1 MAGCPNV
8 APIIFRVGLKEVIYG
23 AIFGSL
29 SGTDMKTGSS
39 ADNIVSHFAVNYHNE
54 AQALGIDLNELYTA
68 LKADGEDNPFEWNT
82 EGRQVNV
89 YQYVFSLSG
98 VNIKINF

>member
-1 MAGCPNV
+1 MA
-8 APIIFRVGLKEVIYG
+8 
-23 AIFGSL
+23 
-29 SGTDMKTGSS
+29 TGSS

-54 AQALGIDLNELYTA
+54 AQALGIDLNELYAA

-89 YQYVFSLSG
+89 YQCGLVLSRP
-98 VNIKINF
+98 KP